1 MCLSAFSTHVME
13 LSEFRSYSGTS
24 SVTPQELVTPAVG
37 DDAAALGASDATHAS
52 RQEVYEAA
60 DDIWARV
67 QALNTVAPEFQG
79 QNNTEV
85 AAQVGGEATFSCY
98 TYHLSDEVVTWLKRD
113 DDSLITV
120 GQQVYATESRFSA
133 VHSDHTEA
141 WELWVKDVQLSDAG
155 QYECQLTT
163 HPPVSFF
170 FNLVVT
176 QAEAVVEGPSEV
188 HIEEGSHLALEC
200 QVVNAPV
207 PPVYIFWYHNK
218 TMVNYGQQQSLQ
230 VEHHNYTSS
239 LVVEKVSPFH
249 AGSYSCEPHLA
260 LPANVT
266 VHVVTDKRP
275 AAMQQDRN
283 TGEEDPVVAGTG
295 SGLLIT
301 SWHSPI
307 IICMVLF
314 LCGSTLWEIPQYPFG

>member
-1 MCLSAFSTHVME
+1 MFIATEWFCSLFAAFVLPAGIAKATTESITPTAE
-13 LSEFRSYSGTS
+13 LKVDPS
-24 SVTPQELVTPAVG
+24 L
-37 DDAAALGASDATHAS
+37 AT
-52 RQEVYEAA
+52 RQEIYEAA
-60 DDIWARV
+60 EDIWARV
-67 QALNTVAPEFQG
+67 QALNTLAPEFQG

-98 TYHLSDEVVTWLKRD
+98 TYHLSDEMVTWLKRD
-113 DDSLITV
+113 DDYLLTV
-120 GQQVYATESRFSA
+120 GRQVYAAEERFSA

-170 FNLVVT
+170 FILSVT
-176 QAEAVVEGPSEV
+176 QAEAVVKGPSEV

-207 PPVYIFWYHNK
+207 PPVYIFWYHNN
-218 TMVNYGQQQSLQ
+218 TMVNYVPHQSLQ
-230 VEHHNYTSS
+230 VDHLNYTSN
-239 LVVEKVSPFH
+239 LVVERVGPHH
-249 AGSYSCEPHLA
+249 AGTYTCEPHLA

-283 TGEEDPVVAGTG
+283 KSEDGPSSAASKASSLLPVSASNLPVVFTCI
-295 SGLLIT
+295 LLLTCCIHT
-301 SWHSPI
+301 KGDTQTP
-307 IICMVLF
+307 V
-314 LCGSTLWEIPQYPFG
+314 G